1 MGRITMTLM
10 AVVVLACA
18 TGLVACTTDPMDP
31 SSSDASSSMSAR
43 IPKGP
48 TDTRSGP
55 AYRTVSGTVLNV
67 EGPYYDVE
75 EYNGNM
81 IRLHVSSDT
90 IKLNGSK
97 GPGDSIR
104 AEITRGGHANSI
116 Q

>member
-1 MGRITMTLM
+1 MGRITTNLI

-18 TGLVACTTDPMDP
+18 TGIVACATDPMDP
-31 SSSDASSSMSAR
+31 YSSDGSSSMSAS
-43 IPKGP
+43 ISKGP

-75 EYNGNM
+75 EYNGNV

-90 IKLNGSK
+90 TKLNGSK